1 MALGL
6 LPANGSGDFLDR
18 VQFDSKAG
26 RWHRI
31 DRSQNSSGEWEQT
44 AVEIKPPFKAM
55 IDLEHTEIGF
65 IKLANGVDF
74 KMNQVE
80 DGLPQKPSDEHKQG
94 FRVKLYAPK
103 TLGTVRHWSS
113 TARGVIAQVDALH
126 TQWTSEAPK
135 HPGKVPLVEIG
146 DVFAVTTGQG
156 AKRTTNYSP
165 TFAIVDWK
173 DRPAELTGDGG
184 LEESNAAPTPAPA
197 PAARAKASTVA
208 PPAAKPAPV
217 VDDDDPEVF

>member
-94 FRVKLYAPK
+94 FRLKLYAPK
-103 TLGTVRHWSS
+103 TLGSVRHWSS

-173 DRPAELTGDGG
+173 ERPADLVIEKQ
-184 LEESNAAPTPAPA
+184 EKAAAPAEQK
-197 PAARAKASTVA
+197 KATTVA
-208 PPAAKPAPV
+208 PPPSKAAEPPAAA
-217 VDDDDPEVF
+217 DDEPEEFE